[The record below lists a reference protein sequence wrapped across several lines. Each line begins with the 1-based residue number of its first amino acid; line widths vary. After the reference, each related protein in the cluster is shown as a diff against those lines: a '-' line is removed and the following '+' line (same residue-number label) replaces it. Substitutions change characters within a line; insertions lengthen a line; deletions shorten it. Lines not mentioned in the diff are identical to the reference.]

1 MHENVSR
8 DRPSPSPAAETESES
23 EHLLS
28 KVEARHDE
36 LGASTPRIIAQAKL
50 SVGPAND
57 VYEREAD
64 AVAGRVVRSLRAPT
78 GVTTDPDGP
87 RAQRSAT
94 TGSDSEAIESAP
106 RIGRARRSAATG
118 SDSEAI
124 ESAPRIGRVRRSATV
139 GVGGGTLDSDTEA
152 EITSTLGGGHLMH
165 ADARTSMEGAFG
177 ADFGH
182 IRIHE
187 GSKASELNERIQAKA
202 FTVGSDI
209 YFRDGAPDTSSRE
222 GQHLLAHELTHTIQQ
237 GGGVQREVDK
247 DSMSTDDAKAALAG
261 HIGAKARQ
269 QQLISGNKHGQE
281 MAEDIARGNDGEFG
295 PQQGNVFERGGG
307 DYTKGFKQTGHGKYK
322 KGWKESGAADP
333 ESEVSPEK
341 MSQTLMNLVALTKF
355 DDTASV
361 SVLELAKGGT
371 DLKDKDMWNLIVV
384 NSQMMTYIQPGMT
397 INKIIPDNSVS
408 DVLEVGQTS
417 KWFNSSQVGGSV
429 ASDKNYGQGLTGEE
443 SIANFG
449 LDYSGYK
456 EGTLKSDGKTSAA
469 GGELPQY
476 VYEDKEAHH
485 GPNLTAVPNVFYVN
499 IKLPEESIKDVKV
512 PVHGNV
518 QSWAIAKYTEISNL
532 LKPGN
537 AAIATMAEEA
547 GASEAQM
554 ASKLN
559 DKLLILDR
567 FIKRSAV
574 EEGAL
579 TTLTATGEK
588 NREDPLTNLGM
599 TKPSSR
605 LQTRFGTIN
614 QEYFLAGRITVPE
627 NSGLFLKDATGKDLP
642 VAAYAPN
649 PSFQPDGPDKNQ
661 FKWIANDDQI
671 ALISRKLQENVD
683 RRSGEDWD

>member
-1 MHENVSR
+1 L
-8 DRPSPSPAAETESES
+8 T
-23 EHLLS
+23 
-28 KVEARHDE
+28 KVEARSSE
-36 LGASTPRIIAQAKL
+36 FAASTPHIIAQAKL
-50 SVGPAND
+50 SVGPADD

-64 AVAGRVVRSLRAPT
+64 AVADRVVRSLAAPPGAT
-78 GVTTDPDGP
+78 AVPDGS
-87 RAQRSAT
+87 RVQRSAT
-94 TGSDSEAIESAP
+94 ASSVSEAI
-106 RIGRARRSAATG
+106 G
-118 SDSEAI
+118 
-124 ESAPRIGRVRRSATV
+124 SAPRIGRVRRSATV

-152 EITSTLGGGHLMH
+152 EITSTRGGGRVMR
-165 ADARTSMEGAFG
+165 ADTRNSMEGAFG

-237 GGGVQREVDK
+237 GGGVQRDVDTG
-247 DSMSTDDAKAALAG
+247 STSIKDAKKALAG
-261 HIGAKARQ
+261 HIGAKSRQ

-281 MAEDIARGNDGEFG
+281 MAEDIARGNDGESG
-295 PQQGNVFERGGG
+295 PQGNAFERGDD
-307 DYTKGFKQTGHGKYK
+307 DYKKVWKQTGHGKYE
-322 KGWKESGAADP
+322 KGWKTDR
-333 ESEVSPEK
+333 PEK

-371 DLKDKDMWNLIVV
+371 DLEDKDMWNLIVV

-397 INKIIPDNSVS
+397 INKIIPDASVS

-456 EGTLKSDGKTSAA
+456 EGTTASDGKTSKA
-469 GGELPQY
+469 GGDLPQY

-518 QSWAIAKYTEISNL
+518 RSWAIAKYTEVSNILIS
-532 LKPGN
+532 GN
-537 AAIATMAEEA
+537 AALATMAEKA
-547 GASEAQM
+547 GASEAEM

-614 QEYFLAGRITVPE
+614 QEYFLNDRITVPKD
-627 NSGLFLKDATGKDLP
+627 SGLFLKDATGKDLP
-642 VAAYAPN
+642 VAVYAPN
-649 PSFQPDGPDKNQ
+649 PSFKPDGPDKNQ

-671 ALISRKLQENVD
+671 ALISQRLQENQD